1 MSAKGWRGILTR
13 ADDVPPTADVIDLP
27 VQRPSADSLF
37 EAVRSAQRE
46 RRQIEKEGRAI
57 MQRLED
63 CNTRICNARAALI
76 ERMGEVGIKA
86 ETGE

>member
-57 MQRLED
+57 MQRLS
-63 CNTRICNARAALI
+63 ARAIRSGLWCELCAPSPRL
-76 ERMGEVGIKA
+76 
-86 ETGE
+86 

>member
-1 MSAKGWRGILTR
+1 MSTKGWRGILTR

-57 MQRLED
+57 MQRLD
-63 CNTRICNARAALI
+63 WPW
-76 ERMGEVGIKA
+76 
-86 ETGE
+86 